1 MTNWNRTTF
10 GVLTSAA
17 LALAIAGCSSSRYE
31 PEPVAA
37 PAAPAASP
45 AAAPAA
51 GTAAATPANTVTGV
65 VEWARAWYGKKGSQ
79 GSGTMTLNGDVLEWR
94 NQEDFER
101 SFSLRAGAIE
111 RVWLTCAA
119 RSGQNLCLDLGL
131 TTLTGLEFHFRDVN
145 WAGGENASILRIYEF
160 IRQNVK
166 TARFE
171 EKVIE
176 KVD

>member
-1 MTNWNRTTF
+1 MTNWNRMAF
-10 GVLTSAA
+10 GVLLSSLVAV
-17 LALAIAGCSSSRYE
+17 AITGCSSSRYE
-31 PEPVAA
+31 PDPVA
-37 PAAPAASP
+37 PAP

-51 GTAAATPANTVTGV
+51 VPAGSAAAAPAPNTVTGV
-65 VEWARAWYGKKGSQ
+65 VEWDRAWYGKKGSR
-79 GSGTMTLNGDVLEWR
+79 GVGTMTLNGDVLEWR